1 MAIAPTPE
9 QTTAFL
15 SRDQDD
21 SIVMVNLL
29 KFKDK
34 ATYAEGTAEH
44 GEDVSGATAY
54 LRYGVEVRKILE
66 KIGATP
72 LFNGIAPNF
81 MIGDGDWD
89 MVAMVRYPS
98 RAAMIGMT
106 QSAEYQAIHYHRE
119 AGLAHQ
125 DLIEVTELQA
135 PGS

>member
-1 MAIAPTPE
+1 MAITPTPE
-9 QTTAFL
+9 QTAAFL

-34 ATYAEGTAEH
+34 ATYAEGTAEY

-54 LRYGVEVRKILE
+54 LRYGAEVNKILA
-66 KIGATP
+66 KIGAVP

-81 MIGDGDWD
+81 MIGSGDWD
-89 MVAMVRYPS
+89 MVALVRYPS

-106 QSAEYQAIHYHRE
+106 QSAEYQAIHHHRE

-125 DLIEVTELQA
+125 DLIEVTEL
-135 PGS
+135 PTGG